1 MIEDED
7 VFLDM
12 FGGKLK
18 QDGFSVTFAKN
29 GAWGLREALK
39 GNFDLFIID
48 MIMPTMNGQEIVAKI
63 KMEDTIKNTPILML
77 SASVDKIIE
86 KEIRKL
92 DIEGFF
98 LKTRITPSELSKKVS
113 KILYKE

>member
-1 MIEDED
+1 MIEDEE

-29 GAWGLREALK
+29 GAWGFREALK
-39 GNFDLFIID
+39 GNFDLFIVD
-48 MIMPTMNGQEIVAKI
+48 MIMPTMNGEEIVAKI
-63 KMEDTIKNTPILML
+63 KMEEAIKNIPVIML
-77 SASVDKIIE
+77 SASIDKAAI

-98 LKTRITPSELSKKVS
+98 LKTQITPSELSRKVAEIFS
-113 KILYKE
+113 Q